1 MTNLHPTPNKSIL
14 DYVYDH
20 ESTHPERLYLIQPTG
35 RGQVAQYNWGEVV
48 GQARRMATHLKSL
61 GYEPGARIAILSK
74 NCAHFFM
81 TELAIWMA
89 GYTTVSIFPTESAE
103 IIGYVLQHSD
113 ARLLFV
119 GKLDTWAQQAPGVPG
134 GLPRIALPLAPATD
148 YEKWDDI
155 IARTAP
161 MEGRPLRDPDD
172 IAMLIYTSGST
183 GQPKGVMHSFGRI
196 ARAAP
201 LFVETVGLSPDDR
214 MISYLPLA
222 HVTERAVIACTSM
235 VLGCQV
241 FFSESLDTFLADL
254 QRARPTL
261 FVSVPRLWTKFQL
274 GVFSKMPPKKL
285 DFLLSLPILGKIVG
299 RKVLAG
305 LGLDQVRLAASG
317 SAPISAELIK
327 WYRRL
332 GLNLL
337 EGYGMSEDF
346 ALSHLSTKA
355 HNAPG
360 YVGRP
365 YPGVEVRIS
374 PESEVLIKS
383 PGQMIGYFKQPELT
397 AQAFTEDGFFRTG
410 DQGERREDGLLK
422 ITGRLKEQF
431 KTGKGKYVVPAPIEN
446 DLNDHPMIELS
457 MVSGVGE
464 VAAYALV
471 MLAEDLRPKL
481 GDPAVRANIESEL
494 THLLDQVNA
503 TLSTYEQMQ
512 MLVIAREPWSIEN
525 GLLTPTLKIRRNRI
539 EATVAPQLKNWY
551 ESKGKV
557 LWA

>member
-1 MTNLHPTPNKSIL
+1 
-14 DYVYDH
+14 
-20 ESTHPERLYLIQPTG
+20 
-35 RGQVAQYNWGEVV
+35 
-48 GQARRMATHLKSL
+48 
-61 GYEPGARIAILSK
+61 
-74 NCAHFFM
+74 
-81 TELAIWMA
+81 
-89 GYTTVSIFPTESAE
+89 
-103 IIGYVLQHSD
+103 
-113 ARLLFV
+113 
-119 GKLDTWAQQAPGVPG
+119 
-134 GLPRIALPLAPATD
+134 
-148 YEKWDDI
+148 
-155 IARTAP
+155 
-161 MEGRPLRDPDD
+161 
-172 IAMLIYTSGST
+172 
-183 GQPKGVMHSFGRI
+183 
-196 ARAAP
+196 
-201 LFVETVGLSPDDR
+201 
-214 MISYLPLA
+214 
-222 HVTERAVIACTSM
+222 
-235 VLGCQV
+235 
-241 FFSESLDTFLADL
+241 
-254 QRARPTL
+254 
-261 FVSVPRLWTKFQL
+261 
-274 GVFSKMPPKKL
+274 MPPKKL